1 MEKIDSFSNHLPVH
15 VVFGEGKINQLVEI
29 MEKNRWKKA
38 FLVID
43 KGLEEVIPGI
53 KSVISNINM
62 VKYEKEPGEPTI
74 KNVDEIT
81 SKLKISHADVVIA
94 IGGGSVVDAAKAARV
109 SITQNQK
116 LSDFINSDQEYV
128 KPEIDLITIPT
139 TAGTGSEVSG
149 GAVITDTEKDIKI
162 GLANPL
168 IRAQYAII
176 DPVLTYGLPQKVT
189 AYTGIDAVAQA
200 IAAVMAKVRTPIGNA
215 IALEA
220 IRLSRE
226 ALTAVVKNG
235 KDKEARSNM
244 ACASLMAGLAMNI
257 SDCTA
262 EHSLGQAIG
271 GMYHLPHGLTIGLV
285 LAETM
290 ERERK
295 HIPELM
301 ERIADALGEEEDNSK
316 DGSRAIKAIKRII
329 AEIDIPVLKDVG
341 VKEEDIAI
349 LAERTMEDFFITQ
362 SPVPWTKDEVLAVFE
377 SAFKLTDRESIN
389 SEGTTL
395 EI

>member
-1 MEKIDSFSNHLPVH
+1 MEKIDDFMNHLPVH
-15 VVFGEGKINQLVEI
+15 VIFGEGKIEQLAEI
-29 MEKNRWKKA
+29 MEADGLKKA

-43 KGLEEVIPGI
+43 KGLEEIIPEI
-53 KSVISNINM
+53 KSAVSKLNV

-74 KNVDEIT
+74 SNVEQIAEE
-81 SKLKISHADVVIA
+81 LKKSNADVVIA
-94 IGGGSVVDAAKAARV
+94 IGGGSVIDSAKAARL

-116 LSDFINSDQEYV
+116 LSEFIKSDKEYV
-128 KPEIDLITIPT
+128 KPEISLITVPT

-149 GAVITDTEKDIKI
+149 GAVITDTTTNVKV

-168 IRAQYAII
+168 IRAQYAIV
-176 DPVLTYGLPQKVT
+176 DPVLTYGLPKSIT

-215 IALEA
+215 VALEA
-220 IRLSRE
+220 IRLSKE
-226 ALTAVVKNG
+226 SLAAVVKNG
-235 KDKEARSNM
+235 KDKNARSNM

-271 GMYHLPHGLTIGLV
+271 GMYHLPHGLTVGLV

-301 ERIADALGEEEDNSK
+301 ERIADALGEAEDGSK
-316 DGSRAIKAIKRII
+316 DGSRAVRAIKRII
-329 AEIDIPVLKDVG
+329 AEIDIPVLRDVG
-341 VKEEDIAI
+341 VKEEDIKT
-349 LAERTMEDFFITQ
+349 LADRTMEDFFITQ
-362 SPVPWTKDEVLAVFE
+362 SPVPWTRDEVLTAFE
-377 SAFKLTDRESIN
+377 SAYQLTDRGMKVN
-389 SEGTTL
+389 V
-395 EI
+395 